1 MSMAKRTPVAQVYN
15 DMHGLI
21 VGVGKHYC
29 LKSSPKCDAC
39 PLQKFLPGVK

>member
-1 MSMAKRTPVAQVYN
+1 MSLAERSPVAQVYN

-29 LKSSPKCDAC
+29 LKPEPRCEQC
-39 PLQKFLPGVK
+39 PLRKFLP